1 LIGAQLILL
10 GTEYEINGDVNVE
23 AASAM
28 ASAMG
33 TDASGEELRA
43 AGSLYMSLNYAAFL
57 LPLVGSVWFL
67 HYFCNKDSLGKRKRL
82 VWAMNN
88 MMIYCVA
95 VVLIHIYVMTGVF
108 GGAGLTVSLEVILY
122 NIIMCLFFWWWRQN
136 VLRFYRDWDSSNYLP
151 TNITDAAKQ
160 GQR

>member
-1 LIGAQLILL
+1 MVALRIIFPIYAILACTTIIESNLIGAQLILL

-43 AGSLYMSLNYAAFL
+43 AGSLYMSLNYVAFL
-57 LPLVGSVWFL
+57 LPLVGSIWFL

-108 GGAGLTVSLEVILY
+108 GGAGLTVSL
-122 NIIMCLFFWWWRQN
+122 
-136 VLRFYRDWDSSNYLP
+136 
-151 TNITDAAKQ
+151 
-160 GQR
+160 